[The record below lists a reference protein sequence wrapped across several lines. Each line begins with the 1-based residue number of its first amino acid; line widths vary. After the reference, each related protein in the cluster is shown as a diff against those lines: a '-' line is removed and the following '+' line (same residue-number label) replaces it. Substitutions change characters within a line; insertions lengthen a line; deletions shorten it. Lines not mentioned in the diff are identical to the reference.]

1 VDSYPVIYNNLLTY
15 FKNGLSE
22 MPVILG
28 DNIKNFNVKDTL
40 GLLNSDKEINRL
52 KNELEEVKKE
62 KNIKIIMGN
71 ELHFKDLTF
80 GDNNQIGTDKS
91 TQNNYIN
98 SYKNSNELEQIKS
111 LSNEL
116 KEYIKGNEEWKKI
129 FSDGFNDL
137 LELENSNDFV
147 EETQAK
153 SKLKVFYDNAK
164 KIVDWKNIVTLP
176 VEIHEK
182 GPKLLELLQNV
193 IN

>member
-1 VDSYPVIYNNLLTY
+1 
-15 FKNGLSE
+15 